1 MPVLLTAAFNE
12 VSNDKKQLRP
22 LRPASNLASRGKRN
36 AKLADAMTHREL
48 FVFARDLRPFN
59 RAFRYRSCYLADR
72 WLGVT
77 LIHQSATWYRNMLC
91 PAARLPAVTAARS
104 PASMGPYPLI
114 FREHAKE
121 KDAQNEDSPLWAK
134 ANRQRHCFKLNL
146 SRFACKR
153 RASSATSNMM
163 RFSIGNRLTLSRS
176 KKCKWNLQET
186 VVIFGKY
193 LEVSTNS
200 FMILVTC
207 REHCVRNVDLQ
218 KV

>member
-12 VSNDKKQLRP
+12 VSNDKKQLRT
-22 LRPASNLASRGKRN
+22 LRPASNLTSTGKRN

-77 LIHQSATWYRNMLC
+77 LIHQSATWYRNMC
-91 PAARLPAVTAARS
+91 PAATLPAVTAARS
-104 PASMGPYPLI
+104 PASMGPYPSYSENMPKRKTLRMRLLHFGQRQI
-114 FREHAKE
+114 G
-121 KDAQNEDSPLWAK
+121 KDTASNSTSADLLASAERP
-134 ANRQRHCFKLNL
+134 
-146 SRFACKR
+146 R
-153 RASSATSNMM
+153 RPSNMM
-163 RFSIGNRLTLSRS
+163 RFSIGNQLTLSRS